1 MQRLTKMS
9 ISDRVV
15 KGSAYLI
22 ATLFALFC
30 FIPFWM
36 VIIGSFTDESSL
48 RTEGFQLIPSK
59 LSLYAYEFLLHGGQ
73 VYRSYLVTIE
83 TTVFGTLAAVLIS
96 AMFAYVLAHRK
107 IKYKNA
113 LSFLTYFT
121 MLFGSGLVGFYIL
134 VVNWLHLKDTL
145 WALILPYLLN
155 PFNTFVLVSFFRT
168 VPYELNEAATV
179 DGSGEW
185 RTFFRIILPISTPV
199 LATTTLLYALQYWN
213 DWWLALL
220 FVDDY
225 TLHPLQIMIR
235 QLISNMNAA
244 AYIQGASASQLQQIP
259 AYGVQLATV
268 CVTIGPIVLLY
279 PFLQRYFVKGLTIG
293 SVKG

>member
-1 MQRLTKMS
+1 MQRRSKTS
-9 ISDRVV
+9 IGDRLVN
-15 KGSAYLI
+15 GSAYAI
-22 ATLFALFC
+22 TTLFALFC
-30 FIPFWM
+30 LIPFWM

-48 RTEGFQLIPSK
+48 RAEGFKLIPGK
-59 LSLYAYEFLLHGGQ
+59 LSLYAYEFLLRGGQ

-83 TTVFGTLAAVLIS
+83 TTVLGTLAAVLIS

-107 IKYKNA
+107 VKYKNA

-185 RTFFRIILPISTPV
+185 RTFFRIILPITTPV

-220 FVDDY
+220 FIDDY

-244 AYIQGASASQLQQIP
+244 AYIQGASTGQLQQIP

>member
-1 MQRLTKMS
+1 MRHTKTS
-9 ISDRVV
+9 ISDLAVN
-15 KGSAYLI
+15 GSAYLI
-22 ATLFALFC
+22 TTLFVLFC

-36 VIIGSFTDESSL
+36 VFIGSFTDESSL
-48 RTEGFQLIPSK
+48 RTEGFQLVPGK
-59 LSLYAYEFLLHGGQ
+59 LSLYAYQFLLQGGQ
-73 VYRSYLVTIE
+73 IYRSYLVTIE
-83 TTVFGTLAAVLIS
+83 TTVIGTAAAVLIT
-96 AMFAYVLAHRK
+96 AMYAYVLAHRK
-107 IKYKNA
+107 IRYRNT

-155 PFNTFVLVSFFRT
+155 PFNTFVMVSFFRT

-225 TLHPLQIMIR
+225 KLHPLQIMIR

-244 AYIQGASASQLQQIP
+244 AYIQGAATSQLQQIP

-279 PFLQRYFVKGLTIG
+279 PFLQRYFIKGLTVG

>member
-1 MQRLTKMS
+1 MQQRKKS
-9 ISDRVV
+9 ISDWVV
-15 KGSAYLI
+15 SGSAYLVV
-22 ATLFALFC
+22 TLFALFC

-36 VIIGSFTDESSL
+36 VMIGSFTDESSL
-48 RTEGFQLIPSK
+48 RMEGFQLIPRK

-83 TTVFGTLAAVLIS
+83 TTVIGTLAAVLIS

-185 RTFFRIILPISTPV
+185 RTFFRIILPITTPV

-244 AYIQGASASQLQQIP
+244 SYIQGASASQLQQIP

>member
-1 MQRLTKMS
+1 MQRRSKTS
-9 ISDRVV
+9 IGDRLVN
-15 KGSAYLI
+15 GSAYAI
-22 ATLFALFC
+22 TTLFALFC
-30 FIPFWM
+30 LIPFWM

-48 RTEGFQLIPSK
+48 RAEGFKLIPSK
-59 LSLYAYEFLLHGGQ
+59 LSLYAYEFLLRGGQ

-83 TTVFGTLAAVLIS
+83 TTVIGTLTAVLIS

-185 RTFFRIILPISTPV
+185 RTFFRIILPITTPV

-220 FVDDY
+220 FIDDY

-244 AYIQGASASQLQQIP
+244 AYIQGASTGQLQQIP

-279 PFLQRYFVKGLTIG
+279 PFLQRYFVRGIVVG